1 MKKTFLLMMLLM
13 GLVLS
18 TGNAVAAQELE
29 TETTADVDAVA
40 EAVLAVDPTD
50 LATAL
55 EEAPTDA
62 DLPEGFK
69 APVDGT
75 PENAEVVDAFST
87 GLGDLEGAVG
97 NVTHGLDTDP
107 DVVPGMLSS
116 GILTYITADEEI
128 SDSDL
133 DDFQEGVEEGLGTS
147 SPDATAERVE
157 IQGTEAVLVTLP
169 LEESGTSVIVQML
182 AIPVGN
188 TMVIATVLV
197 VDTTAVDVE
206 EVQPFTAE
214 LAVAGVNYLGT
225 VAEGA

>member
-1 MKKTFLLMMLLM
+1 MLLM

-18 TGNAVAAQELE
+18 TGNAVAAQEIE

-40 EAVLAVDPTD
+40 ESVLAVDPED
-50 LATAL
+50 LAVAL

-62 DLPEGFK
+62 DLPEGFL

-75 PENAEVVDAFST
+75 PENAEVVDAFSS
-87 GLGDLEGAVG
+87 GLGELEGAVG

-133 DDFQEGVEEGLGTS
+133 DDFQDGIEEGLDSSSGTFS
-147 SPDATAERVE
+147 EGSVDRVE
-157 IQGTEAVLVTLP
+157 VQGTDAVLVTLV
-169 LEESGTSVIVQML
+169 LEEEGTSVVVQML

-188 TMVIATVLV
+188 TMVVATVLV
-197 VDTTAVDVE
+197 VDTTTVDAADVE
-206 EVQPFTAE
+206 PFTAE